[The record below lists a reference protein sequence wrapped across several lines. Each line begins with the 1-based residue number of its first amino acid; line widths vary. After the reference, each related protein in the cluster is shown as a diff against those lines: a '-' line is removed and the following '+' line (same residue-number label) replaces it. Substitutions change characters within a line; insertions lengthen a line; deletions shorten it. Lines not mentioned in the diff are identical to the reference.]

1 MMNHR
6 VYTMTAE
13 AWNKG
18 TDWDTAIYNNEIE
31 TVAEFET
38 LEEALEYYENDLG
51 GDSDRYG
58 VE

>member
-1 MMNHR
+1 MNHR
-6 VYTMTAE
+6 VYTMTEE

-18 TDWDTAIYNNEIE
+18 TDWDAAIAENEIE

-38 LEEALEYYENDLG
+38 LEEAIEYYENDLG
-51 GDSDRYG
+51 GDTDRYG